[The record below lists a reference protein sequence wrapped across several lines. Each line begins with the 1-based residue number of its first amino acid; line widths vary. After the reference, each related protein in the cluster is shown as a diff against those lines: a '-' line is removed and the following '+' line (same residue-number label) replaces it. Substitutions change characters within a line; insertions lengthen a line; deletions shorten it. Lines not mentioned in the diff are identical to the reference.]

1 MSPLTPHLSKLTRF
15 QQATAWYSRNLEGAM
30 TDADRDEFEKWLIE
44 DKANLLIYRK
54 YERLQNRLDQLFH
67 DPDFQ
72 DQLSASID
80 ICRETSRGRKRFKL
94 PRLQL
99 PYVHR
104 PLAFT
109 LLALLALLL
118 LAAPKE
124 VSMPVTYQSTVGEQ
138 KTFLLDDGSE
148 LTLNTDS
155 RVLVKYQDQSRNI
168 SLQKGQV
175 YFKVAKD
182 QKRPFV
188 VFFSTGRVTALGTE
202 FDISLKNKQA
212 IVRLLEGKVK
222 IEPEISSSKSHINVK
237 PVYLE
242 ADHASD
248 TAREITLSDKQTS
261 TAVPIPRQRASEW
274 RSGKIIF
281 ENQKLKEVLEEIN
294 RYSSRKFELATPEI
308 GERRISGIL
317 PTSATEAIQILCEFQ
332 GLILDKSGRYLT
344 PEQAPTPPTNAM
356 Q

>member
-1 MSPLTPHLSKLTRF
+1 MSHLPRSTIKLSVQELRL
-15 QQATAWYSRNLEGAM
+15 QQAAVWHRRNLEGTM
-30 TDADRDEFEKWLIE
+30 TEADQGEFEKWLME
-44 DKANLLIYRK
+44 DKANLLIYQK
-54 YERLQNRLDQLFH
+54 CGKLQNRLDQLFH
-67 DPDFQ
+67 DPNFQ
-72 DQLSASID
+72 DQLSASTD
-80 ICRETSRGRKRFKL
+80 ICQEIPIRRRRLRL
-94 PRLQL
+94 PRLQSSCF
-99 PYVHR
+99 HR
-104 PLAFT
+104 PLA
-109 LLALLALLL
+109 LSLIALLALLL

-124 VSMPVTYQSTVGEQ
+124 VSMPVTYQSIVGEQ
-138 KTFLLDDGSE
+138 KIVLLEDGSE

-155 RVLVKYQDQSRNI
+155 RVSVKYQDQSRYI

-188 VFFSTGRVTALGTE
+188 VTFPTGRVTALGTE

-222 IEPEISSSKSHINVK
+222 VEPEVSLSKSLAKVT

-242 ADHASD
+242 ADRKSD
-248 TAREITLSDKQTS
+248 RATEITLSDKHPS
-261 TAVPIPRQRASEW
+261 AAVPIPRRGASEW

-294 RYSSRKFELATPEI
+294 RYSARRFELAAPEI

-332 GLILDKSGRYLT
+332 GLKLTDDGSYLI
-344 PEQAPTPPTNAM
+344 PAKASKLN
-356 Q
+356 